1 MIRWLFIFKRFF
13 AARFIMVL
21 RAHPHLPEPETSC
34 GNGVRRPFRRLS
46 ARLASRRGM
55 SLIEL
60 LVVAAIISMMAGL
73 LALGLKGMK
82 SPAIQGAAS
91 QVTSGLSLAR
101 QLAVSK
107 NTKAALLIETN
118 SANGRMPFRYW
129 SVVYSNKGS
138 GNWTVAKKWESLP
151 EGAVFMEVL
160 SGNYSAINKK
170 DITDSPVPGKLIT
183 PSASG
188 FTTNSFIISP
198 STTSS
203 NLPAIMFAS
212 DGAATSGN
220 STTTLTNAA
229 IRIASGVA
237 ETNGEVTL
245 TSTNQ
250 YYFVE
255 TDGIVGR
262 IRMRAPESY
271 K

>member
-1 MIRWLFIFKRFF
+1 
-13 AARFIMVL
+13 
-21 RAHPHLPEPETSC
+21 
-34 GNGVRRPFRRLS
+34 
-46 ARLASRRGM
+46 M

-82 SPAIQGAAS
+82 APAIQGAAS

-101 QLAVSK
+101 QLAISK
-107 NTKAALLIETN
+107 NTKAALLIETS
-118 SANGRMPFRYW
+118 SANGRVPFRYW

-138 GNWTVAKKWESLP
+138 GNWTIAKKWESLP
-151 EGAVFMEVL
+151 EGAVFVEVL
-160 SGNYSAINKK
+160 SGNYSAISKK
-170 DITDSPVPGKLIT
+170 NITGSPSLGQPFT
-183 PSASG
+183 PSD
-188 FTTNSFIISP
+188 FTTNGFIISP

-220 STTTLTNAA
+220 STTALTNAA
-229 IRIASGVA
+229 IRIASGVT
-237 ETNGEVTL
+237 ETSGQVTL

>member
-1 MIRWLFIFKRFF
+1 MFF
-13 AARFIMVL
+13 AARFIMAPL
-21 RAHPHLPEPETSC
+21 AHPHSSIPE
-34 GNGVRRPFRRLS
+34 S
-46 ARLASRRGM
+46 ARADGLLSCCKRPSAVWASNRGM

-101 QLAVSK
+101 QLAISK
-107 NTKAALLIETN
+107 NTKAALFIANDT
-118 SANGRMPFRYW
+118 ANGRIPYRHW
-129 SVVYSNKGS
+129 SVGYLTNKLTGE
-138 GNWTVAKKWESLP
+138 WTLKNGKKWDSLP
-151 EGAVFMEVL
+151 EGTFFMESVT
-160 SGNYSAINKK
+160 NAITKPPISK
-170 DITDSPVPGKLIT
+170 SLGQTFT
-183 PSASG
+183 P
-188 FTTNSFIISP
+188 T
-198 STTSS
+198 
-203 NLPAIMFAS
+203 AS
-212 DGAATSGN
+212 DFVN
-220 STTTLTNAA
+220 STNITIDAKTFTSLPCIVFSSDGTASITGNAA
-229 IRIASGVA
+229 AIAVRIASGAVD
-237 ETNGEVTL
+237 TNGEVTL

>member
-1 MIRWLFIFKRFF
+1 MAPL
-13 AARFIMVL
+13 
-21 RAHPHLPEPETSC
+21 AHPHSSIPESARADGLLSC
-34 GNGVRRPFRRLS
+34 GRSPS
-46 ARLASRRGM
+46 ARLASQQGM

-101 QLAVSK
+101 QLAISK

-118 SANGRMPFRYW
+118 SVNGRVPFRYW

-151 EGAVFMEVL
+151 EGAVFVEIL
-160 SGNYSAINKK
+160 STNYNAITKK
-170 DITDSPVPGKLIT
+170 NITTSPVPGQPFT
-183 PSASG
+183 PSA
-188 FTTNSFIISP
+188 FTTNDFIILP
-198 STTSS
+198 TTTSS
-203 NLPAIMFAS
+203 NLPAIMFSS
-212 DGAATSGN
+212 DGAATTGN
-220 STTTLTNAA
+220 PTTTLTNAA
-229 IRIASGVA
+229 VRIASGVA
-237 ETNGEVTL
+237 DTNGEVTL

>member
-1 MIRWLFIFKRFF
+1 MALH
-13 AARFIMVL
+13 
-21 RAHPHLPEPETSC
+21 AHPHLPKPKTTF
-34 GNGVRRPFRRLS
+34 GNAMLSRFRSPS
-46 ARLASRRGM
+46 ARLASQQGM

-82 SPAIQGAAS
+82 APAIQGAAS

-101 QLAVSK
+101 QLAISK
-107 NTKAALLIETN
+107 NTKAALLIETS
-118 SANGRMPFRYW
+118 SANGRVPFRYW

-138 GNWTVAKKWESLP
+138 GNWTIAKKWESLP
-151 EGAVFMEVL
+151 EGAVFVEVL
-160 SGNYSAINKK
+160 SDNYSAITKNN
-170 DITDSPVPGKLIT
+170 ITGSPSLGNPFT
-183 PSASG
+183 PMGLTTNG
-188 FTTNSFIISP
+188 FTISP
-198 STTSS
+198 SATSS
-203 NLPAIMFAS
+203 NYPAIMFAS

-229 IRIASGVA
+229 IRIASGVT
-237 ETNGEVTL
+237 ETSGQVTL

-250 YYFVE
+250 YFFVE

-271 K
+271 KP

>member
-1 MIRWLFIFKRFF
+1 MTPLAFPHSPTPESAPADGSLSRF
-13 AARFIMVL
+13 RS
-21 RAHPHLPEPETSC
+21 P
-34 GNGVRRPFRRLS
+34 S
-46 ARLASRRGM
+46 ARLASQQGM

-82 SPAIQGAAS
+82 APAIQGAAS

-101 QLAVSK
+101 QLAISK
-107 NTKAALLIETN
+107 NTKAALLIETS
-118 SANGRMPFRYW
+118 SANGRVPFRYW

-138 GNWTVAKKWESLP
+138 GNWTIAKKWESLP
-151 EGAVFMEVL
+151 EGAVFVEVL
-160 SGNYSAINKK
+160 SGNYSAIKK
-170 DITDSPVPGKLIT
+170 NNITGSPSLGQPFT
-183 PSASG
+183 PIGLTTSD
-188 FTTNSFIISP
+188 FTISP

-220 STTTLTNAA
+220 STTALTNAA
-229 IRIASGVA
+229 IRIAGGVT
-237 ETNGEVTL
+237 ETNGQVTL

>member
-1 MIRWLFIFKRFF
+1 
-13 AARFIMVL
+13 
-21 RAHPHLPEPETSC
+21 
-34 GNGVRRPFRRLS
+34 
-46 ARLASRRGM
+46 M

-60 LVVAAIISMMAGL
+60 LVVAAIISMMAAL
-73 LALGLKGMK
+73 LGLGLKGMK

-101 QLAVSK
+101 QLAISK
-107 NTKAALLIETN
+107 NTKAALIIENGT
-118 SANGRMPFRYW
+118 ANGRIPYRHW
-129 SVVYSNKGS
+129 AVVYSNKGLT
-138 GNWTVAKKWESLP
+138 NWTVAKKWESLP

-271 K
+271 KP

>member
-1 MIRWLFIFKRFF
+1 LNPWLIIFKRFF
-13 AARFIMVL
+13 AAGLIMVL
-21 RAHPHLPEPETSC
+21 HAHPHLPKPKTTF
-34 GNGVRRPFRRLS
+34 GNAVLSRFRSPS
-46 ARLASRRGM
+46 ARLASQQGM

-60 LVVAAIISMMAGL
+60 LVVVAIICMMAAL
-73 LALGLKGMK
+73 LGLGLKGMK
-82 SPAIQGAAS
+82 SPAIKGAAS

-151 EGAVFMEVL
+151 EGAVFVEVL
-160 SGNYSAINKK
+160 SVNYSAITNKN
-170 DITDSPVPGKLIT
+170 ITGISSLGQPFT
-183 PSASG
+183 PSD

-212 DGAATSGN
+212 DGAAITGT
-220 STTTLTNAA
+220 TTTLTNAA
-229 IRIASGVA
+229 IRIASGVT
-237 ETNGEVTL
+237 ETNGQVTL

-271 K
+271 KP

>member
-1 MIRWLFIFKRFF
+1 
-13 AARFIMVL
+13 
-21 RAHPHLPEPETSC
+21 
-34 GNGVRRPFRRLS
+34 
-46 ARLASRRGM
+46 M
-55 SLIEL
+55 SLIGL

-151 EGAVFMEVL
+151 EGAVFVEVL
-160 SGNYSAINKK
+160 SGNYSAISKK
-170 DITDSPVPGKLIT
+170 NITGISSLGQPFT
-183 PSASG
+183 PSD

-220 STTTLTNAA
+220 STTAFTNAA